1 MGIAIVKLFSATK
14 AASLDTALAAYKA
27 GVGVELLTSQRGMAA
42 DMIRDAGGNTRA
54 FLALAHGGVDVPVS
68 KTADLQHVTVQV
80 DGPLSA
86 LQAAVDSDLAHVVH
100 AQDTSGDTT
109 VAGQVEV
116 GDPIFFEAG
125 DVGRIM
131 VVEGVEKL
139 ITAITDDAVAAA
151 GSLTAVAKAAPLA
164 DNDNFT
170 LDDGVHTATVFEFQ
184 VTGGFTPVPGRVA
197 IDIQL
202 LTLAP
207 EIADAMRTA
216 IAGVGAGLL
225 ITPDATG
232 LAPINLTNDVAG
244 AAGNVAI
251 TESIAGATL
260 SPVGMTGGA
269 DATASIAHYA
279 GTALASGIGQTV
291 QLLGAEVIQGLY
303 LSTILDR
310 DRDTNMLLL
319 VACEGQLA

>member
-1 MGIAIVKLFSATK
+1 MSLTKVKLFSATK
-14 AASLDTALAAYKA
+14 AATLDSALAAYKA
-27 GVGVELLTSQRGMAA
+27 GVGAELLINQRAMTA
-42 DMIRDAGGNTRA
+42 DMIKDAGGNTRA
-54 FLALAHGGVDVPVS
+54 FLVLAHGGLDVPAS
-68 KTADLQHVTVQV
+68 KTADLQHVTVQMDAPV
-80 DGPLSA
+80 SA
-86 LQAAVDSDLAHVVH
+86 LQAAIDADLARVIH
-100 AQDTSGDTT
+100 ATDTSGDTT
-109 VAGQVEV
+109 VASQVEV
-116 GDPIFFEAG
+116 GDPVFFEAG
-125 DVGRIM
+125 DVGRLM

-139 ITAITDDAVAAA
+139 ITAITDDAIAAA
-151 GSLTAVAKAAPLA
+151 GSLLAVAKAAPLA
-164 DNDNFT
+164 DGDNFT
-170 LDDGVHTATVFEFQ
+170 LDDGLNPATVFEFQ
-184 VTGGFTPVPGRVA
+184 VTGGFTPVPGRVP

-207 EIADAMRTA
+207 EIGDAMRTA
-216 IAGVGAGLL
+216 IAGVGASLR

-232 LAPINLTNDVAG
+232 LALINLTNDIPG

-279 GTALASGIGQTV
+279 GTALASGIAQTV